1 MTTSSTFDSG
11 IEFNGGLA
19 DLSFRKRKAN
29 SVLSIQPP
37 TDAVDGFV
45 AKAIDALYR
54 DTGGDELLRRVNA
67 ELLAEGLTE
76 AVGRATAKLNTGGI
90 DRTQR
95 LLLSTSPVYAK
106 IIQSAMTAP
115 IANAVELAPPVALRR
130 RVDFEDTAGLVDFIV
145 RTLDGPGGSR
155 EAYAERLVAA
165 VIADRGLN
173 VAADVRAIVVADVA
187 ERELPTA
194 AARVDELVA
203 ALITQRRATVSVE
216 LAVDRYAKSGEIDPV
231 RFTPAVRRS
240 MIAFLRDLGVN
251 FPPNGVSANNRSF
264 DEYFALAYNNA
275 LRSGDGSDTDP
286 IDAIRQKGTIAS
298 WDFTVDTFETVEEQG
313 VVSQN
318 ILAAGALDYVYNLGE
333 RLGMFKLADALV
345 LRWASGSFDAE
356 PGKASADLYRYWK
369 LRPERVSP
377 EERAMMYRRI
387 LARGDGKL
395 LSGMVQNDSFPTLWG
410 TLMEKATDFIRRSEE
425 NASKDRTVS
434 RQPIFQATKQL
445 QYNLTEHTT
454 GMAHM
459 QITEMYHHLLEAKQ
473 VLEHAISYFSTG
485 SRKSLWTVIERASRE
500 WFDEAPNISAIRSA
514 AIDGNAVFHW
524 VAEFD
529 ASNVTDQQ
537 LQTFLEA
544 GESWIIAIANEGGTG
559 MESGASD
566 DTGDTD
572 AELDGATD
580 DAHSDWDK

>member
-1 MTTSSTFDSG
+1 MTSSSTFDSG
-11 IEFNGGLA
+11 IDFNGGLA
-19 DLSFRKRKAN
+19 DFVAKKRKAN

-54 DTGGDELLRRVNA
+54 DAGGDELLRRVNA
-67 ELLAEGLTE
+67 ALLAEGLTE

-95 LLLSTSPVYAK
+95 LLLAISPVYAR
-106 IIQSAMTAP
+106 IIESAMTAMP
-115 IANAVELAPPVALRR
+115 ADTLNRTVAAGRR
-130 RVDFEDTAGLVDFIV
+130 RVDFEDTAGLIAFIV

-155 EAYAERLVAA
+155 EAYAEKLVAA

-173 VAADVRAIVVADVA
+173 VTPEVRAIVMADVA

-194 AARVDELVA
+194 SAKVDELVSS
-203 ALITQRRATVSVE
+203 LITQRRATVTVE
-216 LAVDRYAKSGEIDPV
+216 LAVDRYAQSGEIDPV

-240 MIAFLRDLGVN
+240 MIGFLRDLGVT
-251 FPPNGVSANNRSF
+251 FPLGGVGPNNRSF

-275 LRSGDGSDTDP
+275 LRSGDGSETDP
-286 IDAIRQKGTIAS
+286 IDAIRQKGALTT

-313 VVSQN
+313 VVAQN
-318 ILAAGALDYVYNLGE
+318 ILAAGALDYVFNLGE
-333 RLGMFKLADALV
+333 RLGIFKLADALV
-345 LRWASGSFDAE
+345 LRWASGAFDAE

-377 EERAMMYRRI
+377 EERAMIYRRI
-387 LARGDGKL
+387 LARGNGKL
-395 LSGMVQNDSFPTLWG
+395 LSGMVQNDSFPTMWG

-514 AIDGNAVFHW
+514 AVDGNAVFHW

-537 LQTFLEA
+537 FQTFLESS
-544 GESWIIAIANEGGTG
+544 ESWIIAIANEDGTT
-559 MESGASD
+559 MESEQHD
-566 DTGDTD
+566 DVDD
-572 AELDGATD
+572 SELDFDGATD